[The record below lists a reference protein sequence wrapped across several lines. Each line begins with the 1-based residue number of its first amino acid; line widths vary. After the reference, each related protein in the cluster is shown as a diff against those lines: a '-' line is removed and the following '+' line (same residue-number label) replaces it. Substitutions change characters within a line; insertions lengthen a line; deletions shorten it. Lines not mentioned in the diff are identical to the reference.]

1 LSNEYQVPNHLLYTK
16 EHEWVKGNE
25 KKSGIIGITDYA
37 VKMLHEVVYVS
48 LPDIGSTVKQGQT
61 LGAVESIKAV
71 SDVYSPFSG
80 KVTKTNERLRTSPEL
95 VTQQPYLEGW
105 LIEIEI
111 SNYEKEV
118 GNLFS
123 PNQYIV
129 YINNLRDKK
138 L

>member
-16 EHEWVKGNE
+16 EHEWVKVNE

-129 YINNLRDKK
+129 YINNLHDKK

>member
-1 LSNEYQVPNHLLYTK
+1 MSNEYQVPNHLLYTK
-16 EHEWVKGNE
+16 EHEWAKVNG
-25 KKSGIIGITDYA
+25 KKFGIIGITDYA

-48 LPDIGSTVKQGQT
+48 LPDIGSTLIQGQT

-80 KVTKTNERLRTSPEL
+80 KVTKTNERLGTSPEL

-138 L
+138 M